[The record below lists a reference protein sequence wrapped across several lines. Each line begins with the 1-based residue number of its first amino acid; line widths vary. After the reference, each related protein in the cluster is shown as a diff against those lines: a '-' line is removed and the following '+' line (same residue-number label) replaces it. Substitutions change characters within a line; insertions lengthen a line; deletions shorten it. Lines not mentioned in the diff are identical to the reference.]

1 MNSEENKISSFKKSI
16 ESTIKAISK
25 KSNINVYFSNDK
37 GTYDLD
43 INLPTLS
50 KDNFLEK
57 KYYVR
62 GISDSASLL
71 KRFHSKEIHKE
82 LAPKNIASKDIFDQ
96 IEELRCELIG
106 SQKYPGIK
114 ENLTKLENLQL
125 NKNNGQDIQL

>member
-1 MNSEENKISSFKKSI
+1 MNSEENKINSFKKSI

-25 KSNINVYFSNDK
+25 KSNVNVYFSNDK
-37 GTYDLD
+37 GTNDLD

-82 LAPKNIASKDIFDQ
+82 LAPKNIASKDIFACFLSDS
-96 IEELRCELIG
+96 G
-106 SQKYPGIK
+106 SKNLPSLSKLVGTIS
-114 ENLTKLENLQL
+114 ENIDVAKSS
-125 NKNNGQDIQL
+125 